1 MIMRSRGRALLATA
15 AALLP
20 SKHSADGESEES
32 FDPCR
37 VPGSLF
43 QASYGKAPRGV
54 AMVSYFLA
62 HLYTGHSRKQRQGHI
77 P

>member
-32 FDPCR
+32 FAPCR
-37 VPGSLF
+37 VAGSRY
-43 QASYGKAPRGV
+43 QASYGKAP
-54 AMVSYFLA
+54 
-62 HLYTGHSRKQRQGHI
+62 
-77 P
+77 